1 MEAGEVETLRLRLR
15 RWRRDDLETLV
26 DWYSDPD
33 LMRYLGQGLLGR
45 RESERA
51 LASTV
56 GHWERHGFGQWAVE
70 EKASGRLVGRSG
82 LSYHRVWPD
91 DPEVGW
97 LIEVPSQGQGYATEA
112 GEASVRHAF
121 ETLGFD
127 RVVSICTEEN
137 KASRRVMEKLGF
149 SLHQELDDQ
158 ATGLRLWIHGLDR
171 AS

>member
-70 EKASGRLVGRSG
+70 E
-82 LSYHRVWPD
+82 
-91 DPEVGW
+91 
-97 LIEVPSQGQGYATEA
+97 
-112 GEASVRHAF
+112 
-121 ETLGFD
+121 
-127 RVVSICTEEN
+127 
-137 KASRRVMEKLGF
+137 
-149 SLHQELDDQ
+149 
-158 ATGLRLWIHGLDR
+158 
-171 AS
+171 